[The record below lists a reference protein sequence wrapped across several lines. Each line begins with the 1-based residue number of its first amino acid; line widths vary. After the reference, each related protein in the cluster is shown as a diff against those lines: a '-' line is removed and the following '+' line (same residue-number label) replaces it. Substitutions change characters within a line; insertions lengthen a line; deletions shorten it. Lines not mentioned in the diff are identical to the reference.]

1 MRARLLAV
9 GALLALVG
17 APSAR
22 ASGCARGLPHGPR
35 VPAPV
40 VFRTVCGVFELHRD
54 GSVSYARAPA
64 WAPAWAPGAVSRPD
78 PRTWVAHPN
87 RLLAVYRDGRLLW
100 RSHVTG
106 GTDNVAVGQGHVAFT
121 SYRRR
126 SGLRWAGMTTW
137 LAPIVGRERLIARN
151 ENVVGWTAAGLV
163 TNRGADVRLRARDG
177 RFLRSLGRART
188 AFQDGGDVVLLRID
202 GVIVRTNGWRS
213 RVVADV
219 TRAGMTD
226 HPWLQR
232 LDGGM
237 WQVEAGNRVLFL
249 RHDGRRFASIALAR
263 GGQRDPGGTIAG
275 NVMPLPDRSAVLFV
289 VSRRKRWNDPGVYTV
304 YRLDRGHHV
313 PRPLFTTRVRRLTCG
328 DWAGLAYLNGHVLFG
343 SNEAGVAIVDPVG
356 RARPIDLSK
365 LVRRLLPQRRDATD
379 SVFAYW
385 A

>member
-1 MRARLLAV
+1 MRARLIV
-9 GALLALVG
+9 IGALLALAG
-17 APSAR
+17 APSAH
-22 ASGCARGLPHGPR
+22 ADGCAKTLPHGPR
-35 VPAPV
+35 VPAPI
-40 VFRTVCGVFELHRD
+40 VFRTVCGVFELRQD
-54 GSVSYARAPA
+54 GSVAYARTRP
-64 WAPAWAPGAVSRPD
+64 WAPAWAPGAVSHPD
-78 PRTWVAHPN
+78 ARTWVAHPD

-137 LAPIVGRERLIARN
+137 LAPVGGRERLIARN

-163 TNRGADVRLRARDG
+163 TSRGADVRLRGRDG
-177 RFLRSLGRART
+177 RFLRSLGKART
-188 AFQDGGDVVLLRID
+188 ALQDGNDVVLLRTD
-202 GVIVRTNGWRS
+202 GVLLRTNGWRS
-213 RVVADV
+213 RAIADLR
-219 TRAGMTD
+219 RAGMTD

-237 WQVEAGNRVLFL
+237 WQIDSRNRVLFL
-249 RHDGRRFASIALAR
+249 RHDGRPFASIALAR
-263 GGQRDPGGTIAG
+263 GRRRDPGASIAG
-275 NVMPLPDRSAVLFV
+275 NVMPLPDRSALLFV
-289 VSRRKRWNDPGVYTV
+289 VSRRKSWKDPGVYTV

-328 DWAGLAYLNGHVLFG
+328 DWAGLAYRNGHVLFG
-343 SNEAGVAIVDPVG
+343 SNEAGVAIVDPAG

-365 LVRRLLPQRRDATD
+365 LVRRLLPQRRDAPD
-379 SVFAYW
+379 NVFAYW